1 VRKLTIRQQLESYFG
16 EYKQTYCEEN
26 GLFVSKNAEGQLEYK
41 TRAIVKPQQQVIET
55 DLDFTLGEWQK
66 FTNEKQEKADVVN
79 DILYEQHFFDQIVHL
94 YLSQGMII
102 GITAL
107 KVGFDDYGR
116 VKIGV
121 VPLYTQEL
129 EPTWENGEIV
139 KWTLTYDVP
148 EGNGTARVQEIY
160 TKEYYQKTVA
170 GNEVKRVPNRYG
182 KFWIFPVKNQIDL
195 TDPDSFTG
203 VSEWSEINALVDTIN
218 STQSRI
224 DRIEDIYADP
234 RFLMTGVDAVELKRE
249 HKAWIVS
256 NPNAKIEI
264 LEYKANAMNSMLTRI
279 EKLEKTLKT
288 LAPELMLMEIGQLSG
303 ESRRQMLQKTEKKI
317 NRIRSTYFPPLERLA
332 ELIYEMTTGQEE
344 EFKLETD
351 VVIPADRD
359 AMLKEG
365 TTLTGMG
372 VISVKTFTEQMGYDY
387 DEEQKQIQEEGN
399 AYEVS
404 EDEIS
409 DDLEQD

>member
-1 VRKLTIRQQLESYFG
+1 MRKLTIRQQLESYFG

-26 GLFVSKNAEGQLEYK
+26 GLFLSKNAEGQLEYK

-66 FTNEKQEKADVVN
+66 FTNKEQKKADIVN
-79 DILYEQHFFDQIVHL
+79 DILYEQHFFDQIVPL
-94 YLSQGMII
+94 YLMQGMII

-107 KVGFDDYGR
+107 KVGFDDFGR

-129 EPTWENGEIV
+129 EPTWANGEIV

-148 EGNGTARVQEIY
+148 DGNGTARVQEIY
-160 TKEYYQKTVA
+160 TKEFYQKTMA

-195 TDPDSFTG
+195 TDPDSFVG

-234 RFLMTGVDAVELKRE
+234 RFIIKGADATELKRE
-249 HKAWIVS
+249 HKAWIVP
-256 NPNAKIEI
+256 NPEADIKI
-264 LEYKANAMNSMLTRI
+264 LEYQGQAMNSMLDRI
-279 EKLEKTLKT
+279 EKLENTLKT
-288 LAPELMLMEIGQLSG
+288 LAPELMLMEMGQLSG
-303 ESRRQMLQKTEKKI
+303 ESRRQMLQKIEKKI
-317 NRIRSTYFPPLERLA
+317 NRIRTTYFPPLERLA
-332 ELIYEMTTGQEE
+332 SLVYEMETGAKE
-344 EFKLETD
+344 EFTLETD
-351 VVIPADRD
+351 VVIPADRKS
-359 AMLKEG
+359 LLEEG
-365 TTLTGMG
+365 SVLTGMG
-372 VISVKTFTEQMGYDY
+372 ILSMKSFAEQLGYDY
-387 DEEQKQIQEEGN
+387 EEEQKQIQNENTLGVDDN
-399 AYEVS
+399 
-404 EDEIS
+404 EIL
-409 DDLEQD
+409 DDLERD